1 MGRLRTVEMVE
12 AKASELQAAA
22 PLFASFCTDPAIA
35 YYEQKKQDPHPLA
48 CEKASK
54 DVTQCWNAL

>member
-1 MGRLRTVEMVE
+1 MVE